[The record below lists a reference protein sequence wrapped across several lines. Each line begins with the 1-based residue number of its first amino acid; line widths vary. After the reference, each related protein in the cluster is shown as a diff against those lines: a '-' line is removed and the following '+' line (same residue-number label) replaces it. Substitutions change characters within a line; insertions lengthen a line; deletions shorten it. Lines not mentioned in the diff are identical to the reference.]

1 VLTAFVEEPE
11 PGSPYGVKGIGEHA
25 TIAAAPAIVSA
36 LRAATGRPLERLPVT
51 PDDLLGLHEPALPER
66 ELTEAR

>member
-1 VLTAFVEEPE
+1 
-11 PGSPYGVKGIGEHA
+11 VKGIGEHA